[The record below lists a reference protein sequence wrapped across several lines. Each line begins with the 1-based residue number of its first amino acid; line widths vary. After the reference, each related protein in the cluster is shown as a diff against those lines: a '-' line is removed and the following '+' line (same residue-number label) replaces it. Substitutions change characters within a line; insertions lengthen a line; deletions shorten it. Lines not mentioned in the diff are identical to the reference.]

1 MNMVQQVKRI
11 EHLKLEIEPEMQANP
26 FQKDEI
32 HLKDFWLSEPYF
44 VIAWA
49 QAVGPS
55 LQHLSLV
62 DYGQQA
68 IMCTTPIIRILA
80 ETCKF
85 LYQFQES

>member
-32 HLKDFWLSEPYF
+32 HLKDFWLSEPCF
-44 VIAWA
+44 VTNWA
-49 QAVGPS
+49 RRVGPS
-55 LQHLSLV
+55 LQHLCLV

-68 IMCTTPIIRILA
+68 ILRPTPVVQILA
-80 ETCKF
+80 DTCK
-85 LYQFQES
+85 